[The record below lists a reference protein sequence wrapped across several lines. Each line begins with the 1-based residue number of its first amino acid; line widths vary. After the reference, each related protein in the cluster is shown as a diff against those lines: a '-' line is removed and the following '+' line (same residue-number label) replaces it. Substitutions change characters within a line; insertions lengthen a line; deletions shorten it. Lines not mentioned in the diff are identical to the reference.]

1 MPRRDIPGYY
11 YDQERG
17 RYFRIVY
24 TGEASGSGMSGYSL
38 SAVAEAR
45 RQEATAKRQKTDK
58 SQRNVERLE
67 HSYER
72 KRRQQSES
80 SRCLSGYRIKRQLGM
95 AIDQDLACVYARDLK
110 TTGKWRVP
118 DIGCLYCMTWDSV
131 NRQIILGPKHHGMA
145 ISIPERTLKRSTE
158 TYDMMRDGDAANIGP
173 ANGGHT
179 PVRVGNYYLKTM
191 DPFPSTVTSISM
203 SGRWLVST
211 GFVMTGI
218 GGSIRIS
225 RLDSSLD
232 DGEFYGQTRNLQYTP
247 SQKQSILCSSIV
259 STSDTD
265 VKVAVG
271 GTHGA
276 ILIEPLKTGYF
287 QNRYHTS
294 SDVQSVALLPQRSE
308 FVCGCRNGS
317 IFVYDARMSTR
328 SSQMLARPVSHG
340 NVASTVT
347 HVKPIENS
355 NYLLISGLGT
365 SLGLYD
371 MRYLKSW
378 NDETTLPSSKEAGAL
393 PALEFEEFDNL
404 YNIHHGCDVWN
415 GPWGSMISVSGDNML
430 NIYDTRHA
438 EPIYTKSLSQ
448 SWNRLAGAAITKN
461 IDALKWTP
469 EGALLMVSN
478 GSLIERLGVGDWR

>member
-1 MPRRDIPGYY
+1 MSRRDIPGYY
-11 YDQERG
+11 YDEERG

-45 RQEATAKRQKTDK
+45 RQEATAKKQKTSR
-58 SQRNVERLE
+58 SQRSLERIE
-67 HSYER
+67 QSYER
-72 KRRQQSES
+72 KRRQQSDS
-80 SRCLSGYRIKRQLGM
+80 SRRLSGYRIKRQLGI
-95 AIDQDLACVYARDLK
+95 AVDQDLACVYARDLN

-118 DIGCLYCMTWDSV
+118 DIGCIYCMTWDSV
-131 NRQIILGPKHHGMA
+131 NKQIILGPKHNGMT
-145 ISIPERTLKRSTE
+145 ISIPEKTLKKSTE

-173 ANGGHT
+173 ANGGHI
-179 PVRVGNYYLKTM
+179 PVRVGNYYLKTT
-191 DPFPSTVTSISM
+191 DSRPSTVTSISM

-211 GFVMTGI
+211 GFAMTGS

-232 DGEFYGQTRNLQYTP
+232 DGEYYGETGNMLYTP
-247 SQKQSILCSSIV
+247 SQKQSILCSSVV
-259 STSDTD
+259 SASDTE

-276 ILIEPLKTGYF
+276 ILIEPPKTGCF
-287 QNRYHTS
+287 RNPYHTS
-294 SDVQSVALLPQRSE
+294 SDVQSVALLPLRSE

-317 IFVYDARMSTR
+317 VFVFDTRMSSR
-328 SSQMLARPVSHG
+328 SSQMLAKPVPHG

-355 NYLLISGLGT
+355 NYLLITGLGT
-365 SLGLYD
+365 SIGLYD
-371 MRYLKSW
+371 LRYFKSW
-378 NDETTLPSSKEAGAL
+378 NAETPSISGKVSGAT
-393 PALEFEEFDNL
+393 PALTFENFDNL

-415 GPWGSMISVSGDNML
+415 GPWGSMIAVSGDNML
-430 NIYDTRHA
+430 NIYDTRHC
-438 EPIYTKSLSQ
+438 EPLYTKSLSQ
-448 SWNRLAGAAITKN
+448 SWNRLAGAATTKN

-478 GSLIERLGVGDWR
+478 GSLIERLGVGDWK